1 MRLICLGSGS
11 SGNCFLLDSG
21 GELLILD
28 AGVPFK
34 KLLHCKQLK
43 SFSRVSGAV
52 ITHEH
57 KDHSLSVPDLY
68 KSGIEVFSPLNL
80 KAGKKYRIGKF
91 DVLPFLCVHDVETF
105 GYIIRCATG
114 ETLAYATDTAALPP
128 LKGVDYFVVECN
140 YSEKLWQEN
149 VAKATMGFR
158 YFGRVKEC
166 HMGLETLTGY
176 FDALKVPAKAII
188 LCHLSENGNADNESF
203 KAAMAPYA
211 ALTDVA
217 AANKEWELA

>member
-1 MRLICLGSGS
+1 M
-11 SGNCFLLDSG
+11 
-21 GELLILD
+21 
-28 AGVPFK
+28 
-34 KLLHCKQLK
+34 
-43 SFSRVSGAV
+43 
-52 ITHEH
+52 
-57 KDHSLSVPDLY
+57 
-68 KSGIEVFSPLNL
+68 FSPLNL

-149 VAKATMGFR
+149 VAKATTGFR

-166 HMGLETLTGY
+166 HMGLEALQTY

-203 KAAMAPYA
+203 KVAMAPYA

-217 AANKEWELA
+217 AANKEWEFP